1 MFQSATPTANGS
13 NQSESL
19 ITWAAVA
26 TPPPASPSATA
37 ASFNQPTTHVMSS
50 PNPVSSLTSQFSLN
64 TITDE
69 ASKTSSSAMRDPL
82 AADDHS
88 DFINSFLSTNQD
100 FSSPATSLSLTKT
113 VTEEDKLNDK
123 TEYDSFHADF
133 SSFLNEA
140 LTESSQQL
148 SDPSEDD
155 NTMKAPSHVSQE
167 ENIRSNGEH
176 SEVVNKVD
184 NAAPNITAVHQ
195 QSQEHAPDTFDN
207 LDKEVSSAQDILSVC
222 NFFYC
227 CQLFKVLSLGFEILK
242 LKTFNLLT
250 ICILTT
256 VQVLVWKLY
265 FTLIL
270 IYDTHVLNGTK
281 VHKHIIQ

>member
-1 MFQSATPTANGS
+1 MFQSATPTTNGS

-69 ASKTSSSAMRDPL
+69 ASKSSSSAMRDPL

-148 SDPSEDD
+148 SDPLEDD
-155 NTMKAPSHVSQE
+155 NTMKAPSHVSQG

-195 QSQEHAPDTFDN
+195 QSQEHTPDTFDN

-222 NFFYC
+222 NFFIVVSFSKFFHWGL
-227 CQLFKVLSLGFEILK
+227 QF
-242 LKTFNLLT
+242 
-250 ICILTT
+250 
-256 VQVLVWKLY
+256 
-265 FTLIL
+265 
-270 IYDTHVLNGTK
+270 
-281 VHKHIIQ
+281 

>member
-69 ASKTSSSAMRDPL
+69 ASKSSSSAMRDPL

-148 SDPSEDD
+148 SDPLEDD
-155 NTMKAPSHVSQE
+155 NTMKAPSHISQE

-195 QSQEHAPDTFDN
+195 QSQEHMPDTFDN

-222 NFFYC
+222 NFFIVVSFSKFFHWGL
-227 CQLFKVLSLGFEILK
+227 QF
-242 LKTFNLLT
+242 
-250 ICILTT
+250 
-256 VQVLVWKLY
+256 
-265 FTLIL
+265 
-270 IYDTHVLNGTK
+270 
-281 VHKHIIQ
+281 

>member
-69 ASKTSSSAMRDPL
+69 ASKSSSSAMRDPL

-88 DFINSFLSTNQD
+88 DFIHSFLSTNQD

-133 SSFLNEA
+133 SLFLNEA

-148 SDPSEDD
+148 SDPLEDD
-155 NTMKAPSHVSQE
+155 NTMKAPSHVSQG

-195 QSQEHAPDTFDN
+195 QSQEHTPDTFDN

-222 NFFYC
+222 NFFIVVSFSKFFHWGL
-227 CQLFKVLSLGFEILK
+227 QF
-242 LKTFNLLT
+242 
-250 ICILTT
+250 
-256 VQVLVWKLY
+256 
-265 FTLIL
+265 
-270 IYDTHVLNGTK
+270 
-281 VHKHIIQ
+281 

>member
-69 ASKTSSSAMRDPL
+69 ASKSSSSAMRDPL

-113 VTEEDKLNDK
+113 VTEEDKLNNK

-148 SDPSEDD
+148 SDPLEDD
-155 NTMKAPSHVSQE
+155 NTMKAPSHVSQG

-195 QSQEHAPDTFDN
+195 QSQEHMPDTFDN

-222 NFFYC
+222 NFFIVVSFSKFFHWGL
-227 CQLFKVLSLGFEILK
+227 QF
-242 LKTFNLLT
+242 
-250 ICILTT
+250 
-256 VQVLVWKLY
+256 
-265 FTLIL
+265 
-270 IYDTHVLNGTK
+270 
-281 VHKHIIQ
+281 